1 MRIVRRN
8 ISYNWACSILEAN
21 HYNIAKVKSN
31 PRIGMMIFFDKSGRK
46 VARYTEKYGR
56 LEVI

>member
-21 HYNIAKVKSN
+21 HYGVVEVKSN